1 MTMNLKAYK
10 MKKFY
15 FLILLTSFAVAAS
28 AQNSSFL
35 LYSFKGNISVVE
47 NNVESKAKVGR
58 LLKTGATIKIANASA
73 VTLICN
79 EAAMFTITKPGNYP
93 LSRFGDSCT
102 ITNSSVS
109 ANYVK
114 YVWAQMTKSSGSP
127 GSDRKAYM
135 STVGAV
141 SRSINNV
148 WIDPRLDTVNYSE
161 GDFPLSWKSYAE
173 AKEFE
178 FTLYSADNLSDPI
191 YKSTVSKL
199 KIPVPNF
206 VSKIKPGNTYFW
218 TAAIKGEENDELKV
232 FNYVSTAT
240 FNEVL
245 DRLKKQSTAGEGA
258 AEEAYR
264 IAFMLEDGH
273 YLSEAFQY
281 YTKAATLDPANVL
294 YRSTLMSFKKDYEIK

>member
-1 MTMNLKAYK
+1 
-10 MKKFY
+10 MKKIY
-15 FLILLTSFAVAAS
+15 FLTVLVFFTVAVH
-28 AQNSSFL
+28 AQNSNFL
-35 LYSFKGNISVVE
+35 LYSFKGTVAVIE
-47 NNVESKAKVGR
+47 NNTESKAKVGR
-58 LLKTGATIKIANASA
+58 LLKSNASIKIANASA

-79 EAAMFTITKPGNYP
+79 EAAMFTITKPGTYQ
-93 LSRFGDSCT
+93 LSKFGDSCT
-102 ITNSSVS
+102 ITNSSFS

-148 WIDPRLDTVNYSE
+148 WIDPRLDTVNYSGGE
-161 GDFPLSWKSYAE
+161 FPLSWKSYAE

-178 FTLYSADNLSDPI
+178 FSLYSADNITEPI

-206 VSKIKPGNTYFW
+206 ISKIKPGNTYFW

-240 FNEVL
+240 FNEVV
-245 DRLKKQSTAGEGA
+245 DRLKKQGTAGEGA

-264 IAFMLEDGH
+264 IAFMLEDAH

-281 YTKAATLDPANVL
+281 YSKAATLDPANVL